1 MQTVSLGTDTSCKLS
16 PEETICMKC
25 QILFYRKNKKNIN
38 NLSSAESAQSMVTK
52 LKKNIFLAMPKLV
65 YVGQEFMHAV
75 FTF

>member
-1 MQTVSLGTDTSCKLS
+1 
-16 PEETICMKC
+16 MKC